1 MQKENTPEKMNEEAE
16 DFVAPKQKK
25 ASKRK
30 MDIDSSEKVN
40 IIILG
45 PGIVKGTLEYARTM
59 NCVYAKGTA
68 ELPIGQRH

>member
-40 IIILG
+40 KIILALF
-45 PGIVKGTLEYARTM
+45 ILAQMFV
-59 NCVYAKGTA
+59 
-68 ELPIGQRH
+68 RHFFYQLACSLLLD